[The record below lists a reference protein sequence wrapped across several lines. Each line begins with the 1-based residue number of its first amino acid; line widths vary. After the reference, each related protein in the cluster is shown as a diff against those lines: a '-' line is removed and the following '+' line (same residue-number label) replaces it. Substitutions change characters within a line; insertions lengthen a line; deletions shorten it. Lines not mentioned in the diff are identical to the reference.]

1 MLAVRRGSLSTKPR
15 SGRPSLPSVRSFSVS
30 FRASY
35 APVHNNKVSQT
46 DALQR
51 LMCMHA
57 ALALNVAFQRAPPS
71 IEVSNVVIVLT
82 LGFAVLHQ
90 TKEAVILTKSAVQIS
105 HSWRRHSWALCS
117 SLTLSM
123 TCRQ

>member
-1 MLAVRRGSLSTKPR
+1 MLAVRRGSLSTKRR

-30 FRASY
+30 FCASY
-35 APVHNNKVSQT
+35 APVHYEKVPQI
-46 DALQR
+46 DALQC

-71 IEVSNVVIVLT
+71 IEVSNIVIVLT

-90 TKEAVILTKSAVQIS
+90 TKEAVILTKSGVQS
-105 HSWRRHSWALCS
+105 SYSRRRYSWVLCS
-117 SLTLSM
+117 SLIPSM